1 MEEKHAHLAGHF
13 QIRQLAVHGLP
24 WEVMPADESTG
35 AMETARFCRLIVES
49 LTDLDDNILAL
60 LDTDALPR
68 GYSMME
74 ILWEASEGK
83 NQLAF

>member
-1 MEEKHAHLAGHF
+1 
-13 QIRQLAVHGLP
+13 
-24 WEVMPADESTG
+24 MPADESTG